1 MFIYIYIYIFKVHKS
16 STFEYLSLCGAI
28 YATAKYQGTLKSAA
42 EITINLTKS
51 PCKKG
56 IKTLLKQKLRE
67 SNNWIKPTINPLF
80 SQMFK
85 SFQCSIINIT
95 SHYTVSYV
103 Q

>member
-1 MFIYIYIYIFKVHKS
+1 MFLYIYIFKVHKS

-67 SNNWIKPTINPLF
+67 SNNWIKPTNKPIVFPDVQKF
-80 SQMFK
+80 SMQHNK
-85 SFQCSIINIT
+85 YHQSL
-95 SHYTVSYV
+95 YR
-103 Q
+103 